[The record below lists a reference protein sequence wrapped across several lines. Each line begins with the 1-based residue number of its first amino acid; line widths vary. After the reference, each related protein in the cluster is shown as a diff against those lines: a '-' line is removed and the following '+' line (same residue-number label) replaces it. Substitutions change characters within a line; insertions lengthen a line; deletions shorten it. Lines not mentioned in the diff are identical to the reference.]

1 MLNILIINGSGAI
14 GSSIIKELQN
24 SDVNLIITSS
34 SGEKVHG
41 QDTIK
46 WRYNG
51 SSSVDDLY
59 AIIKNNHDS
68 IDSVVNCLGSIF
80 LKPAHL
86 TKEEDFD
93 ATIDINLKSS
103 FFILKNTIPLMR
115 KNGGSILFFSS
126 AAASIGLV
134 NHEAIA
140 AAKAGVEGLVK
151 SAAAT
156 YSRSNIR
163 INAIALGLVESN
175 LSKNIFSNDTS
186 LEISKKMHS
195 LGRVGSPRNVS
206 KFVKPLIA
214 DSSSWITGSVINI
227 DGGLSTTKIAS

>member
-1 MLNILIINGSGAI
+1 MNILITNGSGAI
-14 GSSIIKELQN
+14 GSSIVEEFQN
-24 SDVNLIITSS
+24 SDVNLILTSS

-41 QDTIK
+41 HDSIK

-51 SSSVDDLY
+51 SNSVEELFSN
-59 AIIKNNHDS
+59 IKNKYES
-68 IDSVVNCLGSIF
+68 LDSVVNCLGSIF

-93 ATIDINLKSS
+93 ATLDINLRSS
-103 FFILKNTIPLMR
+103 FFILKNTVPLMR

-126 AAASIGLV
+126 AAANIGLV

-156 YSRSNIR
+156 YSRNNIR
-163 INAIALGLVESN
+163 VNAIALGLVESN
-175 LSKNIFSNDTS
+175 LSKSIFSNDTS
-186 LEISKKMHS
+186 LEISRKMHS
-195 LGRVGSPRNVS
+195 IGRVGTPKNVS
-206 KFVKPLIA
+206 KFVKPLIS
-214 DSSSWITGSVINI
+214 DNSSWVTGSIINI

>member
-1 MLNILIINGSGAI
+1 MNILIINGSGAI
-14 GSSIIKELQN
+14 GSAIVSELQGT
-24 SDVNLIITSS
+24 DVNLIVTSS
-34 SGEKVHG
+34 SGDIVHG
-41 QDTIK
+41 NDTIK
-46 WRYNG
+46 WRYDG
-51 SSSVDDLY
+51 SDSVDSLFS
-59 AIIKNNHDS
+59 AIGDKYES

-93 ATIDINLKSS
+93 ATLDINLKSS
-103 FFILKNTIPLMR
+103 FLILKKSVPIMR

-126 AAASIGLV
+126 AAANIGLV

-156 YSRSNIR
+156 YSKNNIR
-163 INAIALGLVESN
+163 VNAIALGLVESN
-175 LSKNIFSNDTS
+175 LSKNIFSNDIS
-186 LEISKKMHS
+186 LEISRKMHS
-195 LGRVGSPRNVS
+195 IGRVGTPQNVS
-206 KFVKPLIA
+206 KFAIPLIA
-214 DSSSWITGSVINI
+214 DNSSWITGSVINI